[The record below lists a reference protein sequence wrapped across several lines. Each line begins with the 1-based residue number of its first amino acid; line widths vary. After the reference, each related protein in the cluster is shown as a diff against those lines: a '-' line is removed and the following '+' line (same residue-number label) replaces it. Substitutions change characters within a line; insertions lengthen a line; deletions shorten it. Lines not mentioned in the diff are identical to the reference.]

1 MKYSSLLRRYTEP
14 IVVLIVKTIHYMVSN
29 DAKIIFR
36 KEALIMRNKKKNIRN
51 FNRLVK
57 LYKQS
62 NEYFLYRASTQASIE
77 ASLAN
82 HLLPYFGTTRLDKL
96 DTCLIEDWLY
106 TLKETPPLKG
116 GCYVEHLSE
125 STIYNLWILLRRI
138 LEFACEK
145 NILTDNP
152 CNNVRWGIRPHLPS
166 HAPSFIYD
174 IFEFDR
180 FLDQLFSQK
189 KLAGKVK
196 NALLALLILRSN
208 TTVAKIYRLKWSDF
222 NVKTGSITN
231 RASNISLILDDLSLM
246 LLQQHKVYQ
255 DEWLKKH
262 PAIKNTLDYIFIS
275 TRYKADETVAK
286 APHANSFYTWLR
298 NHNKKHANDLIS
310 VRSLQLMGKVY
321 EMDFPDPSDKKY
333 YSIIDSETTKYNIT
347 CLATP

>member
-1 MKYSSLLRRYTEP
+1 MINKQ
-14 IVVLIVKTIHYMVSN
+14 
-29 DAKIIFR
+29 
-36 KEALIMRNKKKNIRN
+36 NKKQD
-51 FNRLVK
+51 FNLLVK
-57 LYKQS
+57 LYRQS

-82 HLLPYFGTTRLDKL
+82 HLLPYFGTTRLDEL

-106 TLKETPPLKG
+106 TLKATPPIKG
-116 GCYVEHLSE
+116 GCDEEHLSE
-125 STIYNLWILLRRI
+125 STIYNLWILLRKI

-152 CNNVRWGIRPHLPS
+152 CNNVSWDIRPHLPS
-166 HAPSFIYD
+166 HAPPFLYD
-174 IFEFDR
+174 IFEFDK

-208 TTVAKIYRLKWSDF
+208 TTVAKIYTLKWSDF
-222 NVKTGSITN
+222 NVKTRSITN
-231 RASNISLILDDLSLM
+231 QASNISLILDELSLM

-255 DEWLKKH
+255 DEWLNKH

-275 TRYKADETVAK
+275 TRYKPDETVAK

-321 EMDFPDPSDKKY
+321 EMDFPDPADKKY
-333 YSIIDSETTKYNIT
+333 YSIIDAETTKYNLS

>member
-1 MKYSSLLRRYTEP
+1 
-14 IVVLIVKTIHYMVSN
+14 MVSN

-57 LYKQS
+57 LYKQN

-82 HLLPYFGTTRLDKL
+82 HLLPHFGTTRLDEL

-145 NILTDNP
+145 NILMDNP
-152 CNNVRWGIRPHLPS
+152 CNNVRWRIRPHLPI

-189 KLAGKVK
+189 KLAVKVK

-255 DEWLKKH
+255 EEWLKKH
-262 PAIKNTLDYIFIS
+262 PAIKNTGDYIFIS
-275 TRYKADETVAK
+275 TRYKPNETAAK

>member
-1 MKYSSLLRRYTEP
+1 MINKQ
-14 IVVLIVKTIHYMVSN
+14 
-29 DAKIIFR
+29 
-36 KEALIMRNKKKNIRN
+36 NKKQD
-51 FNRLVK
+51 FNLLVK
-57 LYKQS
+57 LYRQS

-82 HLLPYFGTTRLDKL
+82 HLLPYFGTTRLDEL

-106 TLKETPPLKG
+106 TLKATPPIKG
-116 GCYVEHLSE
+116 GCDEEHLSE
-125 STIYNLWILLRRI
+125 STIYNLWILLRKI

-152 CNNVRWGIRPHLPS
+152 CNNVSWDIRPHLPS
-166 HAPSFIYD
+166 HAPPFLYD
-174 IFEFDR
+174 IFEFDK

-208 TTVAKIYRLKWSDF
+208 TTIGKIYTLKWSDF
-222 NVKTGSITN
+222 NVKTRSITN
-231 RASNISLILDDLSLM
+231 QASNISLILDELSLM

-255 DEWLKKH
+255 DEWLNKH

-275 TRYKADETVAK
+275 TRYKPDETVAK